1 MSSADDILLNA
12 AITSAAGTAFDSFM
26 APKCFVAGTM
36 VATAAGLVAIENIS
50 IGDQVLAQNPETG
63 EIAYKEVLDTFR
75 NETNV
80 VVHVTV
86 NDETFTCT
94 EEHPF
99 YVEGKGWVNASAL
112 RVGMVVWLADGTKA
126 IIQDVWIEYLA
137 EAVAVF
143 NFKVADFHTYFV
155 GYSGVLVHN
164 ANCGTSVSANDADTK
179 PKDLGNE
186 PVDIELKYK
195 EGWTAEQ
202 RAEADAKVQALSEA
216 YTVKTQVE
224 RKGTASTTYKAT
236 YGANS
241 VPTGYD
247 VDHTIDLQLGG
258 ANDIL
263 NMNPLDKSVNRSL
276 GVQIMNAI
284 KGYDYGTVFGKFT
297 IS

>member
-1 MSSADDILLNA
+1 M
-12 AITSAAGTAFDSFM
+12 
-26 APKCFVAGTM
+26 
-36 VATAAGLVAIENIS
+36 
-50 IGDQVLAQNPETG
+50 
-63 EIAYKEVLDTFR
+63 
-75 NETNV
+75 
-80 VVHVTV
+80 
-86 NDETFTCT
+86 
-94 EEHPF
+94 
-99 YVEGKGWVNASAL
+99 
-112 RVGMVVWLADGTKA
+112 
-126 IIQDVWIEYLA
+126 
-137 EAVAVF
+137 
-143 NFKVADFHTYFV
+143 
-155 GYSGVLVHN
+155 
-164 ANCGTSVSANDADTK
+164 
-179 PKDLGNE
+179 
-186 PVDIELKYK
+186 KYK